1 MNIIFLDIDGVLVSS
16 NHLLSNGRNREDFD
30 PQCVKYLNELLQK
43 TEAKIVISSNWRRIY
58 SLNELH
64 YIFKKNGILD
74 RIIGVTPFFNLTT
87 MRGDEIKAY
96 LSNTKE
102 KIHHFVIFDDEEN
115 MLELDNHYIQTNFQ
129 TGIQKEDI
137 EKALSFFNGTQY

>member
-30 PQCVKYLNELLQK
+30 PQCVQYLNELLQK

-58 SLNELH
+58 SLNELR
-64 YIFKKNGILD
+64 YLFRKNNILD

-87 MRGDEIKAY
+87 MRGDEIQAY
-96 LSNTKE
+96 LSNSKE
-102 KIHHFVIFDDEEN
+102 KIRNFVIFDDEEN
-115 MLELDNHYIQTNFQ
+115 MLNLSTHYIQTDFQ
-129 TGIQKEDI
+129 VGIQKKDI
-137 EKALSFFNGTQY
+137 EQALAFFTGDL